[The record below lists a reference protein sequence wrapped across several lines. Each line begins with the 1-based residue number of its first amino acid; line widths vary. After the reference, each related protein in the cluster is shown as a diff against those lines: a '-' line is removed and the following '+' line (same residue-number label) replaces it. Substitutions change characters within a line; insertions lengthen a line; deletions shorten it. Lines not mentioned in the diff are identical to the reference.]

1 MCMTGEEISAEWSC
15 VGNCVG
21 VGLQELIW
29 VVAVEGLGRGGKS
42 PGDATTEVFVPASC
56 CTECSYLVR
65 RSYGR

>member
-42 PGDATTEVFVPASC
+42 PGDATTEDCQTPNPS
-56 CTECSYLVR
+56 
-65 RSYGR
+65 RSNYHHVSPRK